1 MEALP
6 YFGTP
11 PKPARIECGKIC
23 SYQDWRVHMNSFAKL
38 GSAILFVVL
47 CSMAASPVS
56 HAQSGPYPNLIQLN
70 VAEGGYLGIQMDDV
84 TAANMSKFNLTA
96 EKGVI
101 VRSVV
106 KGAPA
111 EKAGLH
117 EADVILEYAGTQV
130 WSSMQFTRLVQET
143 PPGRK
148 VGLGVSRAGK
158 RVSLTAEIGKR
169 DEGRADNRY
178 RELLGMFPE
187 RPLDRRETLIL
198 PAEPPAGKPRLGLT
212 LQPLS
217 DQLAQFMG
225 VPGKKGV
232 LVSNVLEGSLAAG
245 KIRAGDVIIA
255 ADGKEVREPEELTR
269 IVRDKAEGIL
279 ALKIIR
285 DKKEIAVDVSLPAL
299 PAGEGRGLKL

>member
-1 MEALP
+1 M
-6 YFGTP
+6 
-11 PKPARIECGKIC
+11 
-23 SYQDWRVHMNSFAKL
+23 V
-38 GSAILFVVL
+38 
-47 CSMAASPVS
+47 ASPSS
-56 HAQSGPYPNLIQLN
+56 HAQSGPYPNIIQLN
-70 VAEGGYLGIQMDDV
+70 VAGGGYLGIQMDDV
-84 TAANMSKFNLTA
+84 TAANMSKFKLTA

-117 EADVILEYAGTQV
+117 EEDVILEYAGTQV

-178 RELLGMFPE
+178 RELLRMFPE
-187 RPLDRRETLIL
+187 RPLDRRETLVV
-198 PAEPPAGKPRLGLT
+198 PAEPSGKPRLGLT

-217 DQLAQFMG
+217 DQLAQYMG
-225 VPGKKGV
+225 APGKKGV
-232 LVSNVLEGSLAAG
+232 LVASVLEGSPAAG
-245 KIRAGDVIIA
+245 KIRAGDVNDVVSRLREIPTVSEAHMTFGPYDAVAVIDSSDLSSIGALIATSIQPISGVEQTLTCLA
-255 ADGKEVREPEELTR
+255 AD
-269 IVRDKAEGIL
+269 I
-279 ALKIIR
+279 
-285 DKKEIAVDVSLPAL
+285 
-299 PAGEGRGLKL
+299 